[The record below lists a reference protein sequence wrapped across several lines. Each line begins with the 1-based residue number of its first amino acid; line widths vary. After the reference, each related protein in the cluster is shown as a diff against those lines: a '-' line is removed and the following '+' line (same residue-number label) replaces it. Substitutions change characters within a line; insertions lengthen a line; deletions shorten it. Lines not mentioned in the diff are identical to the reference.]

1 MIEQGRYTDAVDEKI
16 NQILSITP
24 HLRKSNK
31 EIKDFI
37 QNEKDVTKRAE
48 YLKGIFNKDYT
59 GVIVDDQMYGY
70 KTFDNGILFW
80 KGNFLSRD
88 TESFVSW
95 EDLSF
100 HQLQHNVFYF
110 DLDHNCLSVNQ
121 FVRYYLLC

>member
-1 MIEQGRYTDAVDEKI
+1 MYFKRRG
-16 NQILSITP
+16 
-24 HLRKSNK
+24 
-31 EIKDFI
+31 
-37 QNEKDVTKRAE
+37 EKDVTKRAE

-95 EDLSF
+95 EDLTY
-100 HQLQHNVFYF
+100 HYEAMILLNQLNDRIEPLPSMTDQLSLIDDNSEKTVS
-110 DLDHNCLSVNQ
+110 DLEFTQ
-121 FVRYYLLC
+121 EFVDRYLTERGTETK